1 MGDGEEKL
9 TVGERIRLGVHLKG
23 RQDVEET
30 LSLGEEAGPAFEGWT
45 VKIAI

>member
-1 MGDGEEKL
+1 MGY
-9 TVGERIRLGVHLKG
+9 RLKG

-30 LSLGEEAGPAFEGWT
+30 LSLGEEAGRAFEGWT